1 MFRNTGL
8 VGSINFTKKWKKRFT
23 IASLSKPIVTRFNS
37 INEPS
42 LPAIEQPTRKQ
53 ELLIRIYNEL
63 KQFDSYYS
71 CFEYLGCSSSIKE
84 QRLLI
89 QELKDVPS
97 EILDLINNEF
107 IQSILNEFGN
117 CFVSFT
123 DEIKITNLVVKLS
136 FGKINQNVMELE
148 DYYLCLKNLDL
159 YEDYFEILALKF
171 VDLLPKLSN
180 YSLSIEKKIN
190 NHVLQFKKESTDF
203 VKEMIVLAKFIS
215 LLFKDEQPPTGFLA
229 ILNDGIKKYLNESNV
244 SELEINLLQYGLLL
258 EPFVFDDEN
267 IILVKARNI
276 LNSKT
281 KNTVPIMKEWSKK
294 QEKEVVEYHISTKIQ
309 EILELL
315 EQCDYN
321 ASQTILDMTRI
332 YTTVDMIS
340 YNDMHHLYKYCA
352 LKGYLDQSN
361 LFIKKLKEILIQD
374 YKSTTLIQDKILE
387 KADLYKVRLN

>member
-8 VGSINFTKKWKKRFT
+8 VGSINFTSRDYFLVRKKWKKRFT
-23 IASLSKPIVTRFNS
+23 IASFSKPIVTRFNS

-53 ELLIRIYNEL
+53 ELLIR
-63 KQFDSYYS
+63 
-71 CFEYLGCSSSIKE
+71 
-84 QRLLI
+84 
-89 QELKDVPS
+89 
-97 EILDLINNEF
+97 
-107 IQSILNEFGN
+107 
-117 CFVSFT
+117 
-123 DEIKITNLVVKLS
+123 
-136 FGKINQNVMELE
+136 
-148 DYYLCLKNLDL
+148 NLDL
-159 YEDYFEILALKF
+159 YEDYFEILAMKF

-203 VKEMIVLAKFIS
+203 VKEMVVLAKFIS

-294 QEKEVVEYHISTKIQ
+294 QEKEAVEYHISTKIQ

-321 ASQTILDMTRI
+321 TSQTILDMTRI
-332 YTTVDMIS
+332 YTAVDMIS

-387 KADLYKVRLN
+387 KAELYKVRLN